1 MIMQVAK
8 RDSELAYERMVEMLL
23 NGTITE
29 GQPLSERNLS
39 DFLGLGRT
47 PIREAVRDL
56 IREGVLESHP
66 MRGTMLRPVSVAD
79 LHDLYE
85 IRFAIE
91 GLAVELTAKRGAVE
105 ELERF
110 ATAFESALADPENLD
125 LVQIH
130 DDGVEFHKE
139 VMRLSGNK
147 HLVEIYNPFRLRFRI
162 PFGIVRNRT
171 PERIRAALVEHQA
184 LAQAIMSRDVERARA
199 LMCEHLQEG
208 LDWRTEMLLHR
219 DRYRI

>member
-1 MIMQVAK
+1 
-8 RDSELAYERMVEMLL
+8 
-23 NGTITE
+23 
-29 GQPLSERNLS
+29 
-39 DFLGLGRT
+39 
-47 PIREAVRDL
+47 
-56 IREGVLESHP
+56 
-66 MRGTMLRPVSVAD
+66 
-79 LHDLYE
+79 
-85 IRFAIE
+85 
-91 GLAVELTAKRGAVE
+91 AVE

-110 ATAFESALADPENLD
+110 ANAFESALADPDNLD

-184 LAQAIMSRDVERARA
+184 LAQAIMSRDGERARV
-199 LMCEHLQEG
+199 LICEH
-208 LDWRTEMLLHR
+208 
-219 DRYRI
+219 

>member
-1 MIMQVAK
+1 MQVAK

>member
-1 MIMQVAK
+1 MQVAK

-184 LAQAIMSRDVERARA
+184 LLQAIMSRDGERARV